1 MKKLSI
7 FTGILASLF
16 LITGCQTVKTTDTKY
31 APQQPYVTLH
41 YKNIPEA
48 DEEAYLEVEKF
59 WKPIHEKRIAE
70 GRMRSWF
77 LYKVK
82 TSEDQPLPYNYVTA
96 NVYPSLAEA
105 KGDRVTSQDF
115 IDVYGKSYME
125 KQGKAM
131 FQQTGRVN
139 HIVREDIIKPVSM
152 GLYTPGKIRRV
163 NFIKVKEGAK
173 SDFLHTRTN
182 FVEHIFSQ
190 MVHDPESNRSGWFLS
205 AFVETDAESAGYDFM
220 THDIFTDRA
229 SLESQGTGK
238 DYTAMAFPT
247 MSKQDR
253 LAEWQR
259 MGRMKTSTRR
269 ELWEVLECSLSNQN
283 RNGIWT
289 FQDNTFQSND
299 VDQTTNLKVYSGDH
313 FVVIHMKNGEVTHT
327 HAGSVHAEGGKIIE
341 TIYAN
346 SERKDTIIGK
356 AFAFSM
362 DFRLTHFIQSGRLPD
377 NNREWIETWHRAT
390 KQSPNTMGLEGTWI
404 RNTDNPDRKMIKF
417 IQDKT
422 WMWIVVDMNNGLITN
437 ALGGQYRCDGKRYS
451 EIPTFHFN
459 TPRQVGSK
467 FEAEW
472 VKVDEALEL
481 EITRNNGGEI
491 SKHTEI
497 WRPMSWDELR

>member
-1 MKKLSI
+1 MDSRLTFS
-7 FTGILASLF
+7 GLLAL
-16 LITGCQTVKTTDTKY
+16 LVLLAGCQTVKTTKNQS
-31 APQQPYVTLH
+31 AAQESYVTLH
-41 YKNIPEA
+41 YKNIPET
-48 DEEAYLEVEKF
+48 DIEAYLEVEKF

-82 TSEDQPLPYNYVTA
+82 TSDDQPLPYNYVTA
-96 NVYPSLAEA
+96 NVYPSLAVG
-105 KGDRVTSQDF
+105 KGDKVTSQDF

-125 KQGKAM
+125 TQGKAM

-139 HIVREDIIKPVSM
+139 HIVREDIIKPVSV
-152 GLYTPGKIRRV
+152 GLYTPGKMRRV

-173 SDFLHTRTN
+173 SDFLHTRAN
-182 FVEHIFSQ
+182 FIEPIFSQ

-205 AFVETDAESAGYDFM
+205 AFVESDTENAGYDFM

-229 SLESQGTGK
+229 SLESPGTGK

-253 LAEWQR
+253 QAEWQR
-259 MGRMKTSTRR
+259 MGQMKTSTRR
-269 ELWEVLECSLSNQN
+269 ELWEVLECSLTNQN

-289 FQDNTFQSND
+289 FQDNIFQPHA

-327 HAGSVHAEGGKIIE
+327 HAGSVHVEAGKTTE

-346 SERKDTIIGK
+346 SERKDAIIGK
-356 AFAFSM
+356 AFTFSM

-377 NNREWIETWHRAT
+377 NNGEWVETWQRAT

-404 RNTDNPDRKMIKF
+404 RDTDNPNRKMIKF

-422 WMWIVVDMNNGLITN
+422 WVWIVVDMANGRITN
-437 ALGGQYRCDGKRYS
+437 ALGGQYQCNGRRYS

-467 FEAEW
+467 FEAEL
-472 VKVDEALEL
+472 VKADETLEL
-481 EITRNNGGEI
+481 EITRNNGGKV
-491 SKHTEI
+491 SKRIES
-497 WRPMSWDELR
+497 WRPMSWDER